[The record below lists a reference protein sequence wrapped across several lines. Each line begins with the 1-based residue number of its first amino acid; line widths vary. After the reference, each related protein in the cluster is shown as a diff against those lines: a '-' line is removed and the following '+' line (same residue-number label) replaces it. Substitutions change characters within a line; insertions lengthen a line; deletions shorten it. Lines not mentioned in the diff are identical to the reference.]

1 LRLSEWTMKTRIIDS
16 SGSLISEIGF
26 GSAGAG
32 NLFRPV
38 SYEDINKAVSK
49 AEALGIRYFDTAPHY
64 GAGLAERRLGVALH
78 DMPRKDIFL
87 STKVGRVLHADKNS
101 VKKDADCYVEASPFD
116 REYDYTYDGIMRSFE
131 DSLQR
136 LGVSQVDML
145 LMHDIG
151 ELTHKEKNQ
160 TYFQQAVNGGFKAMS
175 ELREQGV
182 VRNIGLG
189 VNEWQV
195 CDQAMDHAK
204 FDCFMVAN
212 CFTLLNNDITDYF
225 TDKCTK
231 NQVSLIAAAPFNSGI
246 LAKGSKGLGHYFY
259 GEAPQEIVDKVIAIE
274 AVCEQFNVS
283 LQAAAIQ
290 YALRYDCVKSILIG
304 MTNDVRVAQ
313 NIAWY
318 EEDIPE
324 AFWLSLE
331 GVISSR

>member
-1 LRLSEWTMKTRIIDS
+1 MKTRIINS
-16 SGSLISEIGF
+16 SGSIITELGF

-38 SYEDINKAVSK
+38 SYDDITKAINKAHS
-49 AEALGIRYFDTAPHY
+49 LGIQYFDTAPHY
-64 GAGLAERRLGVALH
+64 GAGLAERRLGVAL
-78 DMPRKDIFL
+78 DGIPRADVFL

-136 LGVSQVDML
+136 LGVSQIDML

-151 ELTHKEKNQ
+151 ELTHKEKHQ
-160 TYFQQAVNGGFKAMS
+160 AYFQQAIGGGFKAMA
-175 ELREQGV
+175 ELREQGA

-189 VNEWQV
+189 VNEWQI
-195 CDQAMDHAK
+195 CDQAMEYAQ

-225 TDKCTK
+225 TDKCSK

-259 GEAPQEIVDKVIAIE
+259 GEAPQDIVKKAIAIE

-304 MTNDVRVAQ
+304 MTNESRVAQ

-318 EEDIPE
+318 EEDISE
-324 AFWLSLE
+324 AFWLSLAD
-331 GVISSR
+331 VI

>member
-1 LRLSEWTMKTRIIDS
+1 MKTRVIDS
-16 SGSLISEIGF
+16 SGSTITELGF
-26 GSAGAG
+26 GCAGAG

-38 SYEDINKAVSK
+38 DFESINAAIKTAYQQQ
-49 AEALGIRYFDTAPHY
+49 IQYFDTAPHY
-64 GAGLAERRLGVALH
+64 GAGLSERRLSVALEGIPQT
-78 DMPRKDIFL
+78 DVFL

-136 LGVSQVDML
+136 LGVSQIDML

-160 TYFQQAVNGGFKAMS
+160 VYFQQAISGGFKAMA
-175 ELREQGV
+175 ELREQGA

-195 CDQAMDHAK
+195 CDKAMDYAQ

-212 CFTLLNNDITDYF
+212 CFTLLNHDITDYF
-225 TDKCTK
+225 TDKCSE
-231 NQVSLIAAAPFNSGI
+231 NSVSLIAAAPFNSGV
-246 LAKGSKGLGHYFY
+246 LAKGSQGLGHYFY
-259 GEAPQEIVDKVIAIE
+259 GEAPKEVVDKVIALEWI
-274 AVCEQFNVS
+274 CDQFSVS
-283 LQAAAIQ
+283 LPAAAIQ
-290 YALRYDCVKSILIG
+290 YALRYDCVKSVLIG
-304 MTNDVRVAQ
+304 MSNQSRVVQ

-318 EEDIPE
+318 EESIPPE
-324 AFWLSLE
+324 FWE
-331 GVISSR
+331 KIDEIISP

>member
-1 LRLSEWTMKTRIIDS
+1 MKTRIINS
-16 SGSLISEIGF
+16 SGSSITELGF

-32 NLFRPV
+32 NLFRSV
-38 SYEDINKAVSK
+38 SYEDISKAVNKAH
-49 AEALGIRYFDTAPHY
+49 ALDIQYFDTAPHY
-64 GAGLAERRLGVALH
+64 GAGLSERRLGVALNE
-78 DMPRKDIFL
+78 MPRTDVFL

-101 VKKDADCYVEASPFD
+101 TRKDADCYVEASPFD
-116 REYDYTYDGIMRSFE
+116 REYDYTYDGIMRSLE

-136 LGVSQVDML
+136 LGVSQIDML

-160 TYFQQAVNGGFKAMS
+160 VYFQQAINGGFKAMA

-195 CDQAMDHAK
+195 CDKSMDYAQ

-212 CFTLLNNDITDYF
+212 CFTLLNHDITDYF
-225 TDKCTK
+225 TDKCSE
-231 NQVSLIAAAPFNSGI
+231 NNVSLIAAAPFNSGI

-259 GEAPQEIVDKVIAIE
+259 GEAPQEIVSKVIAIE
-274 AVCEQFNVS
+274 GVCDQFNVS

-304 MTNDVRVAQ
+304 MTNDTRVAQ
-313 NIAWY
+313 NITWY
-318 EEDIPE
+318 EEEIPE
-324 AFWLSLE
+324 TFWQALNHL
-331 GVISSR
+331 I

>member
-1 LRLSEWTMKTRIIDS
+1 MKTRIIDS
-16 SGSLISEIGF
+16 SGSRITELGF

-38 SYEDINKAVSK
+38 PYEDITKAINKAHS
-49 AEALGIRYFDTAPHY
+49 LGIQYFDTAPHY

-78 DMPRKDIFL
+78 DLPRADIFL

-101 VKKDADCYVEASPFD
+101 VKKDADCYVQASPFD

-136 LGVSQVDML
+136 LGVSQIDML

-151 ELTHKEKNQ
+151 KLTHKEKSQ
-160 TYFQQAVNGGFKAMS
+160 VYFQQAVEGGFKAMA

-189 VNEWQV
+189 VNEWQI
-195 CDQAMDHAK
+195 CDQAMEHAQ

-212 CFTLLNNDITDYF
+212 CFTLLNNDITQTF
-225 TDKCTK
+225 TDKCRK

-259 GEAPQEIVDKVIAIE
+259 GEAPQDIVEKVIAIE
-274 AVCEQFNVS
+274 SVCEEFDVS

-313 NIAWY
+313 NVAWY

-324 AFWLSLE
+324 AFWQALAP
-331 GVISSR
+331 VIYSK

>member
-1 LRLSEWTMKTRIIDS
+1 MNS
-16 SGSLISEIGF
+16 SGSAITELGF

-38 SYEDINKAVSK
+38 SYDEITKAINKAHS
-49 AEALGIRYFDTAPHY
+49 LGIQYFDTAPHY
-64 GAGLAERRLGVALH
+64 GAGLAERRLGVAL
-78 DMPRKDIFL
+78 DEMPRADIFL

-136 LGVSQVDML
+136 LGVSSIDML

-151 ELTHKEKNQ
+151 ELTHKEKHQ
-160 TYFQQAVNGGFKAMS
+160 YYLQQAIDGGFKAMA
-175 ELREQGV
+175 ELREQGA

-189 VNEWQV
+189 VNEWQI
-195 CDQAMDHAK
+195 CDQAMEYAQ

-225 TDKCTK
+225 TDKCSK

-259 GEAPQEIVDKVIAIE
+259 GEAPQDIVKKVIAIE
-274 AVCEQFNVS
+274 GICEQFNVS

-304 MTNDVRVAQ
+304 MTNESRVAQ

-324 AFWLSLE
+324 AFWLSLAD
-331 GVISSR
+331 VI